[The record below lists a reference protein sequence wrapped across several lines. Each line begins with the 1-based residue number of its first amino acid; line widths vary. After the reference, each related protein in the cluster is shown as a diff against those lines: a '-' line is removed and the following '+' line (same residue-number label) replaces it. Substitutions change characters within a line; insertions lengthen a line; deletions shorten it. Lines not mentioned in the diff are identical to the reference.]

1 VRTVAGPSGTALI
14 EVDRTGMNR
23 IVVVPGANGTVSP
36 DDVAAALADI
46 DDVAIVLTQGEV
58 PLASIEAAMVV
69 GKSKGARTIL
79 NPAPVLDYPVEL
91 LRAVDIVLPNE
102 HEAAQLTGL
111 DTSTLEGAQ
120 AAAAHLVALGV
131 NCAII
136 TRGGDG
142 AIWATDESSGNVPAF
157 PVTRARMEKVH
168 GGARGPALAAALSAH
183 TTVEGI
189 PDQVLRQLLWER
201 EHPIGSAALG
211 LADYRAQWLGVRAPA
226 FRPRGGRARHDGLAP
241 ARDVLADAVDLAAW
255 PAPGRTGDLA
265 ALDEAAAIDAAAC
278 AITAYR
284 CLHGTADSWARIG
297 TVDGGRVLIP
307 ACPDLIERAVVN
319 IARLADEGSIAMP
332 LEVAGGAVGP
342 AHSW

>member
-1 VRTVAGPSGTALI
+1 MRARLAQEPEIACNAAFHGYPRGVRA
-14 EVDRTGMNR
+14 
-23 IVVVPGANGTVSP
+23 
-36 DDVAAALADI
+36 
-46 DDVAIVLTQGEV
+46 
-58 PLASIEAAMVV
+58 V
-69 GKSKGARTIL
+69 GIHL
-79 NPAPVLDYPVEL
+79 NPEMGRDEPPG
-91 LRAVDIVLPNE
+91 RSAVAEI
-102 HEAAQLTGL
+102 
-111 DTSTLEGAQ
+111 TSQGA
-120 AAAAHLVALGV
+120 LLGV
-131 NCAII
+131 QMC
-136 TRGGDG
+136 R
-142 AIWATDESSGNVPAF
+142 TDEEICAAVGESPALLVVDAPIAIPDGPGGRRDVEQVLAWLDIPAF

-297 TVDGGRVLIP
+297 TANGGRVLIP

>member
-1 VRTVAGPSGTALI
+1 VRA
-14 EVDRTGMNR
+14 
-23 IVVVPGANGTVSP
+23 
-36 DDVAAALADI
+36 
-46 DDVAIVLTQGEV
+46 
-58 PLASIEAAMVV
+58 V
-69 GKSKGARTIL
+69 GIHL
-79 NPAPVLDYPVEL
+79 NPEMGRDEPPG
-91 LRAVDIVLPNE
+91 RSAVAEINP
-102 HEAAQLTGL
+102 Q
-111 DTSTLEGAQ
+111 GA
-120 AAAAHLVALGV
+120 LLGV
-131 NCAII
+131 QMC
-136 TRGGDG
+136 R
-142 AIWATDESSGNVPAF
+142 TDEDICAAVGESPALLVVDAPIAIPHGPGGRREVEQVLAWLDIPAF

-183 TTVEGI
+183 TAVEGI

-201 EHPIGSAALG
+201 EHPIGSPALG

-255 PAPGRTGDLA
+255 PAPERTGDLA
-265 ALDEAAAIDAAAC
+265 ALDEAAAIDAVAC
-278 AITAYR
+278 AVTAYR
-284 CLHGTADSWARIG
+284 CMHGTADSWARIG
-297 TVDGGRVLIP
+297 TTDGGRVLIP